1 MLRSS
6 TSIELTEAGQRGDVG
21 HNSLSAWV
29 TMETGVCEAIAYAKE
44 PWSPPR
50 PCLGTDRTCGGKYS
64 LTPGFFL
71 QSKGC
76 LCPIPEL
83 AQQEKQGFLTV
94 LFKVFILI

>member
-1 MLRSS
+1 MLKSHGA
-6 TSIELTEAGQRGDVG
+6 L
-21 HNSLSAWV
+21 
-29 TMETGVCEAIAYAKE
+29 
-44 PWSPPR
+44 P

-94 LFKVFILI
+94 LSFHSYLTICV